1 MKLTTVILFLII
13 CTACKENAIQE
24 NQSNSLQQQKQAK
37 EAADEDLTLLDSVV
51 HPVELITNDT
61 SENHEP
67 VIEAEDKMEETEIT
81 PTLEIIHNYTE
92 YNAFLTAHVTSS
104 GKVNYSKIKQN
115 LRQLENILTF
125 IEINQPGENWTRNQ
139 KLSYWINSYN
149 AYTLYFVAKEFPV
162 NSILDINAKPWDV
175 KFIPSQ
181 NGLISLNDIEHKKI
195 RAKFNE
201 PRIHFALNC
210 ASQSCPQLLNR
221 AFKPTLLNN
230 QLEKQTL
237 NFLND
242 SSKNNLSNAS
252 NIEISS
258 LFDWYKDDFSK
269 NGQNVIHFIQ
279 KYNPQTTS
287 DAVIS
292 FMEYSWDLN
301 N

>member
-1 MKLTTVILFLII
+1 MKLTTVILFLIF
-13 CTACKENAIQE
+13 CAACKENAIQE
-24 NQSNSLQQQKQAK
+24 NQSNSLQKQGK
-37 EAADEDLTLLDSVV
+37 EVAYESLTLIDSVAQ
-51 HPVELITNDT
+51 PIELITNDT
-61 SENHEP
+61 SENHES
-67 VIEAEDKMEETEIT
+67 VIEVEDNIEEIEIT
-81 PTLEIIHNYTE
+81 PTLEIIHNYKE
-92 YNAFLTAHVTSS
+92 YNAFLTAHVASS

-139 KLSYWINSYN
+139 KISYWINSYN

-221 AFKPTLLNN
+221 AFKPALLNN
-230 QLEKQTL
+230 QLEKQTV

-279 KYNPQTTS
+279 KYNSQTSS
-287 DAVIS
+287 DAKIS

-301 N
+301 D

>member
-1 MKLTTVILFLII
+1 MKLTTALLFLII
-13 CTACKENAIQE
+13 YSSCKENFVQG
-24 NQSNSLQQQKQAK
+24 NSSNSDQKQNINII
-37 EAADEDLTLLDSVV
+37 DESFILLDSVAQ
-51 HPVELITNDT
+51 PDELITNNT
-61 SENHEP
+61 SENDEP
-67 VIEAEDKMEETEIT
+67 AIEVKDRVEEIEIT
-81 PTLEIIHNYTE
+81 PTIEIIHNYNE
-92 YNAFLTAHVTSS
+92 YNTFLTGHVASS

-115 LRQLENILTF
+115 LSQLENILSF
-125 IEINQPGENWTRNQ
+125 IEINQPEENWTRNQ

-181 NGLISLNDIEHKKI
+181 NGLISLNDIEHKQI

-279 KYNPQTTS
+279 KYNSQTSS
-287 DAVIS
+287 DAKIS

-301 N
+301 D